1 MRQDFSDFRD
11 LLNCAIHKILWLY
24 FRTPIAGQ
32 DEEIFRERLF
42 CYELYHQLRIV
53 FDEKGFGYW
62 LGGELDKSKHPLIRG
77 DFKPDFVVHE
87 PGFMDKN
94 LCVLEVKPV
103 TGAIAGFAKDITT
116 LATFVT
122 KYEYHAGILLVFG
135 DALLDAEAVRKKLG
149 LDFNALRKLNVFVIW
164 AQNAQSGVVEL

>member
-1 MRQDFSDFRD
+1 
-11 LLNCAIHKILWLY
+11 
-24 FRTPIAGQ
+24 
-32 DEEIFRERLF
+32 
-42 CYELYHQLRIV
+42 
-53 FDEKGFGYW
+53 
-62 LGGELDKSKHPLIRG
+62 
-77 DFKPDFVVHE
+77 
-87 PGFMDKN
+87 MDKN